1 MRIAFVMPAFNEE
14 ALLGETV
21 DGVLPV
27 ADFILIVNDGSQDRT
42 GEIADGYQARYPG
55 RVEVIHQSNTGIGGA
70 VIAGMQ
76 RILATRPDIDALG
89 ITASDAQCDPAL
101 IPAFRRVLE
110 TEPTMDVVKG
120 SRFLHPESLHTMPR
134 FRYYGN
140 RGISLLMQVILGYYK
155 ISDVLHGYLLG
166 RRAVFER
173 MDFSRIAQGYDLENT
188 MMAEFRRLRCNIG
201 LVPSPSRY
209 GRAKS
214 TIVLRTQIPRTLKR
228 MGHLLYQRLSS
239 GPLPDRLAP
248 LMFIT
253 GNLPGAYL
261 AMRLTS
267 PEVRVF
273 PVEAPAGPT
282 DGSGA
287 VVAADGAGGPGGPA
301 SGAVAD
307 GSHASGGVANH
318 QREVGHV
325 AGDNRPRPDQG
336 KPAHGDSRQ
345 DG

>member
-1 MRIAFVMPAFNEE
+1 MRIGFVMPAFNEE

-21 DGVLPV
+21 EGVLPV
-27 ADFILIVNDGSQDRT
+27 CDHIVIVNDGSTDRT
-42 GEIADGYQARYPG
+42 GEIAERYRSQHPARID
-55 RVEVIHQSNTGIGGA
+55 VIHQANAGIGGA

-76 RILATRPDIDALG
+76 RILNDRPDIDAIG

-110 TEPTMDVVKG
+110 REPGIEVAKG
-120 SRFLHPESLHTMPR
+120 SRFLHRESLHTMPR

-140 RGISLLMQVILGYYK
+140 LGISLLMQVILGYYR

-166 RRAVFER
+166 RRSVFAR

-188 MMAEFRRLRCNIG
+188 MMAEFRRLRCNIA
-201 LVPSPSRY
+201 LLPSPSRY

-214 TIVLRTQIPRTLKR
+214 HIVLRTQIPRTLKR
-228 MGHLLYQRLSS
+228 MGRLLAQRLTT
-239 GPLPDRLAP
+239 GPLEDRIAP
-248 LMFIT
+248 LMFVT

-273 PVEAPAGPT
+273 PVDP
-282 DGSGA
+282 
-287 VVAADGAGGPGGPA
+287 ADGA
-301 SGAVAD
+301 SGAPGAAHGTDGAAGQTTTAVAND
-307 GSHASGGVANH
+307 SNLTGGVSQR
-318 QREVGHV
+318 QREVGQV
-325 AGDNRPRPDQG
+325 AGDDRARADHG
-336 KPAHGDSRQ
+336 KPTQGDPGQ